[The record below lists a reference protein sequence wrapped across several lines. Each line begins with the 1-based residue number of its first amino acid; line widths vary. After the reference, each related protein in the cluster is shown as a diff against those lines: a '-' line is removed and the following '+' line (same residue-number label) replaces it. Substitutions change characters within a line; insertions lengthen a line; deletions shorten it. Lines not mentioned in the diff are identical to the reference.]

1 MSARFYEQEN
11 NRIEQIFVVIVRGGN
26 GGAPAPIF

>member
-1 MSARFYEQEN
+1 MSARFYEQKN
-11 NRIEQIFVVIVRGGN
+11 NRIKHIFVVIVGGGN